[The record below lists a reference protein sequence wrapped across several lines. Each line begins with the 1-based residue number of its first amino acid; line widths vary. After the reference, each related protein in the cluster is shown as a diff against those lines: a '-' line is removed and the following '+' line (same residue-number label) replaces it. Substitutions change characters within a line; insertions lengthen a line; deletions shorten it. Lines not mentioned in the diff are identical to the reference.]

1 MRSEILTQLDKN
13 PDLYLFLRENP
24 LWYKILNRDSSKYRD
39 FIDDYK
45 LKRRKRVVD
54 RIDDLSMMIT
64 LAKELM

>member
-13 PDLYLFLRENP
+13 PDYYLFLRENP
-24 LWYKILNRDSSKYRD
+24 HWHKELNRDPTKFKD
-39 FIDDYK
+39 FVDEYK
-45 LKRRKRVVD
+45 IKRRKRVVD

>member
-13 PDLYLFLRENP
+13 PDLYLFLREYP
-24 LWYKILNRDSSKYRD
+24 LWHKILNRDPSKYSD

-45 LKRRKRVVD
+45 LKRRKIVVD